1 MTNDEAP
8 SADDA
13 PTPSLAYQFVE
24 IARPETGEFLWLAV
38 IDEETHHLWVYD
50 FDTQAFHF
58 KPGLRADYL
67 IDQDLNYR
75 SIDRA
80 EAQRIAVTTYRG
92 IAAPARDLHAN
103 DPHAVPGH
111 QVLGTPAA
119 QGLSKKGIDESIR
132 FADSALA
139 AAGHTVNSPES
150 DADIR
155 AAVTGG
161 ITYDEA
167 VRRAIAGAT
176 TDNDKGEHEPP
187 VTTEEA
193 R

>member
-1 MTNDEAP
+1 MTDREATP
-8 SADDA
+8 AAAQD
-13 PTPSLAYQFVE
+13 PSLTWQFLEVT
-24 IARPETGEFLWLAV
+24 RPETDEFLWLAV
-38 IDEETHHLWVYD
+38 LDDAEHLWVYD
-50 FDTQAFHF
+50 FDTRAFHLN
-58 KPGLRADYL
+58 PGLRVDYL

-80 EAQRIAVTTYRG
+80 EAQRIAVTTYRR

-111 QVLGTPAA
+111 QVLGTPTA
-119 QGLSKKGIDESIR
+119 QRLSKEEIDESIR

-155 AAVTGG
+155 AALTGE

-176 TDNDKGEHEPP
+176 RGNDKGEDEPP
-187 VTTEEA
+187 P
-193 R
+193 